1 MHVFN
6 FDQTTNYAGE
16 SAHVC
21 LNQGNTFTC
30 PTSTATCDEEKCPL
44 QGSPVATKI
53 GVEPTRVKIEVS
65 GVQFLISEKKL
76 DRWPRTLLGNPDDR
90 LKYKDCTR
98 NMYIFDSNAFKT

>member
-1 MHVFN
+1 MK
-6 FDQTTNYAGE
+6 YLSE
-16 SAHVC
+16 SEDSGTC
-21 LNQGNTFTC
+21 LSRGDSLRV
-30 PTSTATCDEEKCPL
+30 PSGGL
-44 QGSPVATKI
+44 KI

-98 NMYIFDSNAFKT
+98 NMYIFDSNASKISPGKPPLMT